1 MDRIVPRRRAILL
14 ALAILLSL
22 GLVPATPG
30 QAKRPNLSD
39 MPAGD
44 PGDGVL
50 RPYESDPLP
59 QDTEAQ
65 AATSPTTTPTAGPQY
80 LLVPMPGPAGQ
91 PWPLVF
97 RLVRIER
104 AETFQP
110 WRPFPTGGR
119 WHRAP

>member
-1 MDRIVPRRRAILL
+1 MDRIVTRRRSVLL
-14 ALAILLSL
+14 ASAILLSL
-22 GLVPATPG
+22 GLGSATPG
-30 QAKRPNLSD
+30 LAKRPNLSD

-50 RPYESDPLP
+50 RPYDSEPLP
-59 QDTEAQ
+59 QDTETH
-65 AATSPTTTPTAGPQY
+65 AATSPTATAPGSQV
-80 LLVPMPGPAGQ
+80 LLVPVPGPSGQ
-91 PWPLVF
+91 PWPVVF

-104 AETFQP
+104 ADIALP